1 MKLTKE
7 QKREA
12 RKERKAKRQGLFAE
26 FKKFVMRGNM
36 VDMAVGVLVANAF
49 SKIVTTLTNSI
60 FMPWITW
67 MLSGVSVED
76 IKTVLKPEELNDAG
90 EVIAA
95 EIAINWGAFIQA
107 IIDFALIAVVLF
119 ATLKIVNVI
128 KGRWDYI
135 NKQLHKEEI
144 KRQEEEAKAAKE
156 KADAE
161 KAAELEKHLAE
172 NKVKAENET
181 TNQLLVEIID
191 LLKK

>member
-36 VDMAVGVLVANAF
+36 VDMAVGVMVASAF

-144 KRQEEEAKAAKE
+144 KRQEEEARAAKE

>member
-36 VDMAVGVLVANAF
+36 VDMAVGVMVASAF

-76 IKTVLKPEELNDAG
+76 IKTVLKPEELNDTG

-144 KRQEEEAKAAKE
+144 KRQEEEARAAKE

-161 KAAELEKHLAE
+161 KAA
-172 NKVKAENET
+172 
-181 TNQLLVEIID
+181 
-191 LLKK
+191 

>member
-12 RKERKAKRQGLFAE
+12 RKERKAKREGLFAE

-36 VDMAVGVLVANAF
+36 VDMAVGVMVASAF

-144 KRQEEEAKAAKE
+144 KRQEEEARAAKE

-161 KAAELEKHLAE
+161 KAAALEKHLAE

>member
-36 VDMAVGVLVANAF
+36 VDMAVGVMVASAF

-144 KRQEEEAKAAKE
+144 KRQEEETRAAKE

>member
-12 RKERKAKRQGLFAE
+12 RKERKAKREGLFAE

-36 VDMAVGVLVANAF
+36 VDMAVGVMVASAF

-144 KRQEEEAKAAKE
+144 KRQEEEARAAKE

>member
-36 VDMAVGVLVANAF
+36 VDMAVGVMVASAF

-95 EIAINWGAFIQA
+95 EIAINWGAFIQYESLRDVM
-107 IIDFALIAVVLF
+107 ICFCP
-119 ATLKIVNVI
+119 
-128 KGRWDYI
+128 I
-135 NKQLHKEEI
+135 NIRCDGIFGTSWEPSPTKN
-144 KRQEEEAKAAKE
+144 AAKPLIT
-156 KADAE
+156 ARSAS
-161 KAAELEKHLAE
+161 
-172 NKVKAENET
+172 
-181 TNQLLVEIID
+181 
-191 LLKK
+191 